1 MITGPGLLETINQ
14 HEKDVDILVNN
25 IKEKD
30 KIIEQLIEKV
40 SAARNDRI
48 PSEDI
53 NIESRVEQEVYLANE
68 QNPIIT
74 LMTSP
79 TKKPPKGKCKYFGKN
94 FSLSTV
100 LEEHIQKYHIKIT

>member
-1 MITGPGLLETINQ
+1 MITGLGLLETIKK

-40 SAARNDRI
+40 SAVRNDRI

-68 QNPIIT
+68 QN
-74 LMTSP
+74 L
-79 TKKPPKGKCKYFGKN
+79 TKKPPKGKCKYFGKR

-100 LEEHIQKYHIKIT
+100 LEEHIQKYHIKIP